1 MKKTSWTTL
10 KQLIG
15 DTGRQTDLFLTVIN
29 EKGLISC
36 ANATMIRNLAL
47 NDPRLI
53 STNFFDLVHPAHLG
67 DLKNALL
74 GTPGENNEGG
84 IELYIKN
91 GHYHPMKWQVSHL
104 QDGPDLDKKFL
115 CVGYKIVDD
124 ERMNLFNQ
132 LLNNNYQMNI
142 ECGNGL
148 IIYDIN

>member
-10 KQLIG
+10 KHLIG
-15 DTGRQTDLFLTVIN
+15 DTHRQTDLFLTVIN

-47 NDPRLI
+47 NDPRLV

-74 GTPGENNEGG
+74 DTPGETNEGT

-104 QDGPDLDKKFL
+104 KD
-115 CVGYKIVDD
+115 
-124 ERMNLFNQ
+124 
-132 LLNNNYQMNI
+132 
-142 ECGNGL
+142 
-148 IIYDIN
+148 